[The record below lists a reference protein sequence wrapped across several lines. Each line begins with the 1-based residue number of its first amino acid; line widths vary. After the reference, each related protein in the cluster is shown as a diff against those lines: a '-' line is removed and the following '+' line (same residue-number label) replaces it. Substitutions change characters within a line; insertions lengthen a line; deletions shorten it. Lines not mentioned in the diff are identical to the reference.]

1 MARTNHRARRALPV
15 EVLPVDVLEWRSS
28 TEIPSPTEA
37 DGVAIRRLSPEEP
50 EARALLPESRTKVV
64 ESFFERGDRG
74 YVATVGD
81 RFAGWVWVS
90 RVSHRDPWSGLHIRI
105 ARDEAY
111 VYAMRVEKADR
122 GRGIAGVLMSKLLSD
137 LRADPTILR
146 VYGWVDR
153 RNREMQLMLRMM
165 YGFTQVQ
172 RVWRAHAS
180 RLGWQVPWS
189 DTPRFGPVSRVGRH
203 STVA

>member
-1 MARTNHRARRALPV
+1 M
-15 EVLPVDVLEWRSS
+15 DVLEWRSS
-28 TEIPSPTEA
+28 TEIPSPSQAE
-37 DGVAIRRLSPEEP
+37 GVTIRRLSPEDLG
-50 EARALLPESRTKVV
+50 ARDVLPKSRSKPVD
-64 ESFFERGDRG
+64 SFLARGDQG

-111 VYAMRVEKADR
+111 AYAMRVEKADR
-122 GRGIAGVLMSKLLSD
+122 ELGVAGVLMSRLLSD
-137 LRADPTILR
+137 ARSDRHLSR

-165 YGFTQVQ
+165 YGFAQVQ
-172 RVWRAHAS
+172 RVWRASAP
-180 RLGWQVPWS
+180 RIRWQVPWS
-189 DTPRFGPVSRVGRH
+189 DNPRFGPVSRVGRH

>member
-1 MARTNHRARRALPV
+1 VPRLAKLRRRLF
-15 EVLPVDVLEWRSS
+15 EVIPVDVLEWRSS
-28 TEIPSPTEA
+28 TELPTPTEA
-37 DGVAIRRLSPEEP
+37 EGVAIRRLSPEDLG
-50 EARALLPESRTKVV
+50 ARDLVPKIRSKAVD
-64 ESFFERGDRG
+64 SFLARGDKG

-81 RFAGWVWVS
+81 RFAGWVWLS

-111 VYAMRVEKADR
+111 AYAMSVEKADR
-122 GRGIAGVLMSKLLSD
+122 ELGIAAVLMSRLLSD
-137 LRADPTILR
+137 VRSDRAISR

-153 RNREMQLMLRMM
+153 RNREMQLLLRMM

-172 RVWRAHAS
+172 RVWRA
-180 RLGWQVPWS
+180 RTPRTGWQVPWS
-189 DTPRFGPVSRVGRH
+189 DNPKFGPVSRVGRH

>member
-1 MARTNHRARRALPV
+1 V
-15 EVLPVDVLEWRSS
+15 IPVDVLEWRSS
-28 TEIPSPTEA
+28 TEIPSPTGA
-37 DGVAIRRLSPEEP
+37 DGVAILPLSAEELG
-50 EARALLPESRTKVV
+50 ARDVVPKSRSKAVN
-64 ESFFERGDRG
+64 SFLSRGDQG

-81 RFAGWVWVS
+81 RFAGWVWLS
-90 RVSHRDPWSGLHIRI
+90 RVSHRDPWSGLQIRI

-111 VYAMRVEKADR
+111 AYAMRVEKADR
-122 GRGIAGVLMSKLLSD
+122 ELGIAGVLMSRLLSD
-137 LRADPTILR
+137 ARSDRAITR

-172 RVWRAHAS
+172 GVWRAS
-180 RLGWQVPWS
+180 VPRIGWQVPWS
-189 DTPRFGPVSRVGRH
+189 DNPKFGPVSRVGRH

>member
-1 MARTNHRARRALPV
+1 MGHPI
-15 EVLPVDVLEWRSS
+15 EVIPVDVLEWRSS
-28 TEIPSPTEA
+28 SEIPNPTEA
-37 DGVAIRRLSPEEP
+37 DDVAIRRLAPDDL
-50 EARALLPESRTKVV
+50 RGRDTLPKSRDKVV
-64 ESFFERGDRG
+64 DSFLERGDQG

-81 RFAGWVWVS
+81 RFAGWVWLS

-111 VYAMRVEKADR
+111 TYAMWVEKADR
-122 GRGIAGVLMSKLLSD
+122 ELGIAGVLMSRLLSD
-137 LRADPTILR
+137 VRSDGAISR

-172 RVWRAHAS
+172 SVWRAS
-180 RLGWQVPWS
+180 VPRIGWQVPWS
-189 DTPRFGPVSRVGRH
+189 DKPKFGPVSRVGRH

>member
-1 MARTNHRARRALPV
+1 V
-15 EVLPVDVLEWRSS
+15 IPVDVLEWRSG
-28 TEIPSPTEA
+28 TEIPSPTQAE
-37 DGVAIRRLSPEEP
+37 GVAIRQLSPKELG
-50 EARALLPESRTKVV
+50 ARDVVPQSRSKAVD
-64 ESFFERGDRG
+64 SFLARGDQG

-81 RFAGWVWVS
+81 RFAGWVWLS
-90 RVSHRDPWSGLHIRI
+90 RVSHRDPWSGLHMRI
-105 ARDEAY
+105 APDEAY
-111 VYAMRVEKADR
+111 AYAMRVEKPDR
-122 GRGIAGVLMSKLLSD
+122 ELGIAGVLMSRLLSD
-137 LRADPTILR
+137 ARSDRAISR

-172 RVWRAHAS
+172 GVWRASAP

-189 DTPRFGPVSRVGRH
+189 DNPKFGPVSRVGRH